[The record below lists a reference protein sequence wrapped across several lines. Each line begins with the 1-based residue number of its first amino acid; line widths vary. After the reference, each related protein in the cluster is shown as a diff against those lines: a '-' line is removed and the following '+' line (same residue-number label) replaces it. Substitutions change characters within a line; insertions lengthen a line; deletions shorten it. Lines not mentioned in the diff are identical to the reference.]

1 MLKVLGNNKQFVSSL
16 KMLMSSSEQF
26 NWSLSFFHQQDVK
39 LKFIAASFDAAGN
52 FLKWQS
58 LEGGILQ
65 VCLTSFLDNTML

>member
-1 MLKVLGNNKQFVSSL
+1 
-16 KMLMSSSEQF
+16 MSTSGHF
-26 NWSLSFFHQQDVK
+26 HWSLSFFHQQDVN

-65 VCLTSFLDNTML
+65 VCLVLVIFS